1 MLAGQ
6 GKKYH
11 RLILSTFGKPSTFD
25 ATIEEKKVKL
35 NGMNHSDNRRN
46 SLNWSKAERTFILLL

>member
-11 RLILSTFGKPSTFD
+11 SLILSTFGKPSTFD
-25 ATIEEKKVKL
+25 ATIEEKKKL
-35 NGMNHSDNRRN
+35 NLMACITVTKEETH
-46 SLNWSKAERTFILLL
+46 